1 MNVYDE
7 MINRYGGTVA
17 LAAQEL
23 DTNEAFRLR
32 DEWQKMWDGGESF
45 TLCPTREADTEEEI
59 DACVTGLYNALRV
72 LVEKVWFA
80 KLSREQAVAIGNALL
95 LTPSNWGKISVCKDV
110 SYGVDD
116 IADKWNDAHPG
127 EEPIVYTKEAYS
139 Y

>member
-7 MINRYGGTVA
+7 MINRCCGTVA

-23 DTNEAFRLR
+23 DPDEALRLR
-32 DEWQKMWDGGESF
+32 DEWQKMWDDGESF
-45 TLCPTREADTEEEI
+45 TLRPTREADTEEEI
-59 DACVTGLYNALRV
+59 NACVTGLYNALRV
-72 LVEKVWFA
+72 LVGKTWFE

-95 LTPSNWGKISVCKDV
+95 LTPSNWGRIIVCKDV

-127 EEPIVYTKEAYS
+127 EEPIVYTREAYS